1 LDATKAS
8 PFNESYWSDPDY
20 CKHFNARERLGA
32 DEKRLYMEPFF
43 CGWSKSSLPLS
54 KVLLEIEYPDFIVGF
69 VHIDDVVSYPTKR
82 KKKYNVVATHEL
94 AMEEPKATGRILRNK
109 SPNYPLENK
118 SQISLSCNN
127 KEGDNSP
134 HSMDTRKIHELG
146 FASFKS

>member
-1 LDATKAS
+1 
-8 PFNESYWSDPDY
+8 
-20 CKHFNARERLGA
+20 
-32 DEKRLYMEPFF
+32 MEPFF
-43 CGWSKSSLPLS
+43 RGWSKSSLPLS

-69 VHIDDVVSYPTKR
+69 VHVDDVVSYPTKR

-94 AMEEPKATGRILRNK
+94 AMEEPKATGRIVCSSL
-109 SPNYPLENK
+109 NK